1 MGYSQGV
8 KAPVFDTGTAGS
20 NPAIPAMIR
29 YSRGSRGQSAK
40 LLIAGSNPARISS
53 GESPQTIRYQ
63 LERLSPDFRSVT
75 EQLKLVTFH
84 KVPSS
89 SRLGRQPLRLAKS
102 RLQRLL
108 ACIAPA
114 GAYQAGNTG
123 SSPVGITNHL
133 DILELTTSQLF
144 DFVGNHSHGFSVGVN
159 FYRFE
164 CVVQRYSCYTSFNY
178 ILKTNAVFHIL
189 S

>member
-1 MGYSQGV
+1 MQLPGGQLL
-8 KAPVFDTGTAGS
+8 ATARRS
-20 NPAIPAMIR
+20 ETTIFA
-29 YSRGSRGQSAK
+29 SRK
-40 LLIAGSNPARISS
+40 CKSNPARISS

-89 SRLGRQPLRLAKS
+89 SRSGRQPLRLAKS
-102 RLQRLL
+102 RLRRLL

-123 SSPVGITNHL
+123 SSPVGITNQL
-133 DILELTTSQLF
+133 DILEFTSSILF
-144 DFVGNHSHGFSVGVN
+144 CTK
-159 FYRFE
+159 
-164 CVVQRYSCYTSFNY
+164 CVYCIWDT
-178 ILKTNAVFHIL
+178 L
-189 S
+189 SDG